1 MFSMNSLHGPG
12 AAVPDGFHQEQRLR
26 FSSCRT
32 VLDSVQELQEF
43 RRQQNRK
50 LRKTASQNSQC
61 SSSKCLSQ
69 FLDLPHHHFIPP
81 FPHSR
86 SKPWEMH
93 CRHIKRFRL
102 NIRIWFFFHGKW
114 GKSLEQTAQG
124 SGGITTPGNVPER
137 VDMALEV
144 VMLDMVAALG

>member
-102 NIRIWFFFHGKW
+102 NIRIWFFFMVSGVNHW
-114 GKSLEQTAQG
+114 NRLLRAVVESPLLEMFQKG
-124 SGGITTPGNVPER
+124 WIWHSR
-137 VDMALEV
+137 L
-144 VMLDMVAALG
+144 

>member
-12 AAVPDGFHQEQRLR
+12 AAVPDGFHQEQRFR

-102 NIRIWFFFHGKW
+102 NIRICFFFMVSGVNHW
-114 GKSLEQTAQG
+114 NRLLRAVVESPLLEMFQKG
-124 SGGITTPGNVPER
+124 WIWHSR
-137 VDMALEV
+137 L
-144 VMLDMVAALG
+144 